1 MIVPEL
7 PHQSESAEPTEG
19 PEESTVPASLAPLI
33 VGLDAPEL
41 PAAFAERTF
50 DYAELGT
57 GREAAVLVLLTAEP
71 DVVLIERA
79 RSLRKH
85 AGQVAFPGGAVD
97 RADADP
103 VAAALRETHE
113 EIGLDPREVTV
124 LGRLPAARIP
134 VSRFHV
140 HGVVAWW
147 DGQAP
152 LRPDPAEVASVRRV
166 PIAELVDPRN
176 RTTWRHSSGRT
187 GPGFAYDD
195 LYVWGFTAYVLDA
208 VLTAGGWQQ
217 AWDHDHLIDVPERF
231 LS

>member
-1 MIVPEL
+1 MADRPRERPVPD
-7 PHQSESAEPTEG
+7 
-19 PEESTVPASLAPLI
+19 SLARL
-33 VGLDAPEL
+33 VTGLDAPEL
-41 PAAFAERTF
+41 PAAFADRTF
-50 DYAELGT
+50 DFAELGT
-57 GREAAVLVLLTAEP
+57 GREAAVLVLLTPTP

-79 RSLRKH
+79 STLRKH

-97 RADADP
+97 PDDADP
-103 VAAALRETHE
+103 VAAALRETSE
-113 EIGLDPREVTV
+113 EIGLASGEVAV

-140 HGVVAWW
+140 HGVVGWW
-147 DGQAP
+147 DGEAR
-152 LRPDPAEVASVRRV
+152 LRPDPREVASVRRV
-166 PIAELVDPRN
+166 PITQLVDPAN

-217 AWDHDHLIDVPERF
+217 PWDAGRLVDVPERF